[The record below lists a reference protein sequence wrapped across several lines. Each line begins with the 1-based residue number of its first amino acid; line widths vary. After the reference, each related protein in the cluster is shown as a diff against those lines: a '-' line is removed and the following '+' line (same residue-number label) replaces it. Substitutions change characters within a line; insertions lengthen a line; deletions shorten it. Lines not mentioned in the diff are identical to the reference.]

1 MISKNDEKLLLD
13 DELIFEDDIVD
24 EYDPIDDEIIVNN
37 FKGFRE
43 E

>member
-24 EYDPIDDEIIVNN
+24 EYDSIDDEIIVNN